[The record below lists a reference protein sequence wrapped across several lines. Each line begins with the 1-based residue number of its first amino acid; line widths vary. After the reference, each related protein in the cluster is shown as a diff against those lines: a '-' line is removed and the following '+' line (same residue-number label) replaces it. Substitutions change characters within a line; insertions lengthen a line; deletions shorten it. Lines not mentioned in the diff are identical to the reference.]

1 MDIGTPATEQ
11 DAQVPRCPSWVG
23 TATFATLV
31 LVVFAIYDVD
41 ELLFCLL
48 AGSFRHGGVV
58 EISWSVISECRMS
71 TGCGKRLGQII
82 AMVGFVGWRLLS
94 FPWILLVDI

>member
-11 DAQVPRCPSWVG
+11 DPQVPRCPSWVG

-31 LVVFAIYDVD
+31 LVVSAINDVD

-58 EISWSVISECRMS
+58 ENSWSVISECRMS

-82 AMVGFVGWRLLS
+82 AMVGVSRLDAIV
-94 FPWILLVDI
+94 FPRFY